1 MWDKVEDLFEEFVDT
16 GWNDESRL
24 ILLADFLQEESAR
37 SPGLMD
43 RLQEFLAERAADEI
57 DYDEDDDSEFEDED
71 E

>member
-1 MWDKVEDLFEEFVDT
+1 VEKSNIVWDKVEDLFEEFVDT

-43 RLQEFLAERAADEI
+43 RLQEFLAERA
-57 DYDEDDDSEFEDED
+57 EDED
-71 E
+71 NEIDEYEEE

>member
-1 MWDKVEDLFEEFVDT
+1 VWDKVEDLFEEFVDT

-43 RLQEFLAERAADEI
+43 RLQEFLAERA
-57 DYDEDDDSEFEDED
+57 EDED
-71 E
+71 NEIDEYEEE